1 MMDKLNKIL
10 KEEAIFEGH
19 SVEAREAIMEH
30 VKRGV
35 PLCDSIFR
43 THSDAYF
50 ETFNLARKL
59 YKEGLLEGLDWE
71 SVEMLESN
79 IGETAVVDGEVV
91 YLDVPYLCEDEDY
104 DDDEEEDHSERAWKL
119 IPGTWC
125 TEQHFE
131 GGGKAIWRNSEW
143 IIYSDDEPNFELTP
157 LPVDDGPVDGIDL
170 ERIPYEVEELS
181 RSHGDLMGIDDD
193 DLEEA
198 MPDAT
203 YVWDFRVEEME
214 SMYEDDDE
222 EKKIFFVKVGDGRD
236 SMTVKTK
243 AKNKS
248 EALKK
253 IRDEHPKERVSLDT
267 NHDQGKPAEMLESD
281 ELDESHSVKD
291 QIYDRYEEL
300 SGHRDNPKVKKHLA
314 KADKCWQDGDVQGC
328 MDALRAGEKLVAPKR
343 ESKDWEKQAADD
355 ASARLDNHKK
365 KMPSVWKQMH
375 KDAAELEKSKK
386 RKEQMN
392 EDSELDHII
401 RLLKS

>member
-1 MMDKLNKIL
+1 MDNLNKIL

-91 YLDVPYLCEDEDY
+91 YLDVPYLCEDED
-104 DDDEEEDHSERAWKL
+104 
-119 IPGTWC
+119 
-125 TEQHFE
+125 
-131 GGGKAIWRNSEW
+131 
-143 IIYSDDEPNFELTP
+143 
-157 LPVDDGPVDGIDL
+157 
-170 ERIPYEVEELS
+170 
-181 RSHGDLMGIDDD
+181 
-193 DLEEA
+193 
-198 MPDAT
+198 
-203 YVWDFRVEEME
+203 
-214 SMYEDDDE
+214 E

-267 NHDQGKPAEMLESD
+267 NHDQGKPAEMLESV

-300 SGHRDNPKVKKHLA
+300 SGHRDNPEVKKHLA

-343 ESKDWEKQAADD
+343 ESKDWKKQAADD